1 MSSGFQCKQFYI
13 AHDQCAMK
21 VSTDALLLG
30 AWVQLPVS
38 GNVLD
43 IGAGSGIISLM
54 LAQRSAG
61 LLPVVAVELDSPA
74 ALQAQVN
81 ILQSPWPN
89 AVRVIKGDILTHQCA
104 EGYSL
109 IVSNPP
115 FFQQRLAA
123 VDPARHQAR
132 HNDSLPFPALL
143 QKAAELLRSGGRFEL
158 ILPCA
163 EAQIFTALAIAQG
176 WFLYRQCDVA
186 TTPTK
191 AISRVLMSWQREPV
205 NSQHSRLTIQQAQ
218 GYTAEYKALLRD
230 FYLAF

>member
-30 AWVQLPVS
+30 AWVQLPAS
-38 GNVLD
+38 GKLLD

-74 ALQAQVN
+74 AQQAQVN
-81 ILQSPWPN
+81 VQHSPWPD

-123 VDPARHQAR
+123 VDPVRHQAR
-132 HNDSLPFPALL
+132 HNDCLPFDALL
-143 QKAAELLRSGGRFEL
+143 QKAEQLLQPHARFEL
-158 ILPCA
+158 ILPFA
-163 EAQIFTALAIAQG
+163 EAQIFTALAIEQG
-176 WFLYRQCDVA
+176 WFLYRQCEVT
-186 TTPTK
+186 TTPAK
-191 AISRVLMSWQREPV
+191 MVSRVLMSWQRELV
-205 NSQHSRLTIQQAQ
+205 NSQHSKLTIQHTQ